1 MVLFGVVLKAN
12 VHLVDYHLVVPVT
25 DRYLMGEITVT
36 TKASSK
42 FASLR
47 TTIPMS
53 VVKQWK
59 LNEGDRL
66 EWEWEG

>member
-1 MVLFGVVLKAN
+1 
-12 VHLVDYHLVVPVT
+12 
-25 DRYLMGEITVT
+25 MGEITVT

-59 LNEGDRL
+59 LSEGDKL
-66 EWEWEG
+66 EWEWEARNGEMILKVTKVKEQKHR